1 MGDEIT
7 TGQVR
12 KALID
17 HFEVMLRN
25 PSWDT
30 IADILGDL
38 IPGYEP
44 GTTEYAEIEDY
55 AYGLWGRGRIVF
67 DRDNQ

>member
-1 MGDEIT
+1 MANDIT

-12 KALID
+12 KALEE
-17 HFEVMLRN
+17 HFTVMFRN

-30 IADILGDL
+30 LADILGDL
-38 IPGYEP
+38 IPDYEP
-44 GTTEYAEIEDY
+44 GTTEFAEVEDY

-67 DRDNQ
+67 DVDNR